1 MTDEEKNVNSLKEAY
16 RLWNET
22 KAGTVDHWL
31 GLMTDDV
38 HFRSLAEGAHSM
50 EFTCTS
56 TCKRDVERYFAE
68 LTTQW
73 QMIYYR
79 IDEYIAQGNRVVALG
94 SCSFKHKI
102 TGKTLETPKAD
113 FHRFRNGKICEF
125 FEFYDTA
132 LAIATAT

>member
-56 TCKRDVERYFAE
+56 SCKRDVERYFAG
-68 LTTQW
+68 LTDAE
-73 QMIYYR
+73 IG
-79 IDEYIAQGNRVVALG
+79 AALDLNER
-94 SCSFKHKI
+94 
-102 TGKTLETPKAD
+102 TVRRDWDRARLL
-113 FHRFRNGKICEF
+113 
-125 FEFYDTA
+125 
-132 LAIATAT
+132 LAGMLGR

>member
-56 TCKRDVERYFAE
+56 SLQTRCRALLRRAYNTVANDLLPHRRVHRSRRSRGRAWQ
-68 LTTQW
+68 LLVQTQN
-73 QMIYYR
+73 
-79 IDEYIAQGNRVVALG
+79 NR
-94 SCSFKHKI
+94 
-102 TGKTLETPKAD
+102 
-113 FHRFRNGKICEF
+113 
-125 FEFYDTA
+125 
-132 LAIATAT
+132 